1 MEQHCCCSVFDGET
15 RTAADLHSKAQN
27 ASVGAGLL
35 ANAGCQPTMAL
46 NVPIFAGKR
55 APTGFAQGMRYSKVP
70 FFALGIRGP
79 RSGNVLRR
87 ALISNAG
94 KNLCADA
101 DYACDATIV
110 GARLPANRL
119 PPQR

>member
-1 MEQHCCCSVFDGET
+1 MEQHALLF
-15 RTAADLHSKAQN
+15 DLHSKAQN

-35 ANAGCQPTMAL
+35 ANAECQPTMAL

-70 FFALGIRGP
+70 FFALGIRGQ

-94 KNLCADA
+94 KNPCADA
-101 DYACDATIV
+101 DYECDATIV

-119 PPQR
+119 PPQRCIPWLLTYIR

>member
-1 MEQHCCCSVFDGET
+1 
-15 RTAADLHSKAQN
+15 
-27 ASVGAGLL
+27 
-35 ANAGCQPTMAL
+35 MAL

-55 APTGFAQGMRYSKVP
+55 APTGFTQGMRYSKVP
-70 FFALGIRGP
+70 FFALDIRGQ

-94 KNLCADA
+94 QIFVQ
-101 DYACDATIV
+101 TPIMHVTPPTV

-119 PPQR
+119 PPQRCIPWLLTYIR